1 MGMLLR
7 SLLLLACLAVAGAQ
21 RQQGAKSHQ
30 QQLYSLLAE
39 VQQAGSVENPPVAEP
54 CAMGAG
60 VVSVAFGCPA
70 PLACPSPP
78 CLPLPY
84 PPAGA
89 APVAG
94 AAPSDEMIEAA
105 IRGGG
110 AVNPQQ
116 FAPGQPGWDVRGG
129 RANTAQ
135 DEKAK
140 QNAIMENYIA
150 SGVAGPSGFPGAV
163 ENQPLM
169 RTATGAAVTPGMG
182 QVSGD
187 SSMQTQRL
195 VADESAIAT
204 LTSDV
209 NELLTANQYLMNEA
223 AMGRAGPPGPE
234 GPAGPPGAVE
244 APEEAPQEE
253 EEAPVEEAPAEGAP
267 VAEEAPVEAP
277 EEEEEEAASAA
288 VETRRTMASLAGGRS
303 LARAKLQGP
312 PVTYAR
318 QTAH

>member
-70 PLACPSPP
+70 PLACTYPP

-105 IRGGG
+105 IRGGEKPNIDG
-110 AVNPQQ
+110 KYQSRLRPGTGTGTPWFEGGWKFSLVVGET
-116 FAPGQPGWDVRGG
+116 FA
-129 RANTAQ
+129 
-135 DEKAK
+135 
-140 QNAIMENYIA
+140 
-150 SGVAGPSGFPGAV
+150 
-163 ENQPLM
+163 
-169 RTATGAAVTPGMG
+169 
-182 QVSGD
+182 
-187 SSMQTQRL
+187 
-195 VADESAIAT
+195 
-204 LTSDV
+204 
-209 NELLTANQYLMNEA
+209 
-223 AMGRAGPPGPE
+223 
-234 GPAGPPGAVE
+234 
-244 APEEAPQEE
+244 
-253 EEAPVEEAPAEGAP
+253 
-267 VAEEAPVEAP
+267 
-277 EEEEEEAASAA
+277 
-288 VETRRTMASLAGGRS
+288 
-303 LARAKLQGP
+303 
-312 PVTYAR
+312 
-318 QTAH
+318 